1 MIKTGGR
8 PMFAALDHQ
17 PTHRD
22 PGTVVPQAPSFTMTP
37 NGEALVDDYTFARTR
52 GELIYVQQDPVEG
65 TVAEL
70 LRNHIALP
78 YAIGTGDLTDNA
90 LGLPVP
96 GEYSKKYPHEF
107 LIRAVVYRDVRDDLD
122 SYHDLASHL
131 RVNDDVAAC
140 FGFPEDVPSHD
151 TFRRAWNKLSERQES
166 KLEAATAR
174 IASVATDE
182 GYEHID
188 TSAILSDDIDA
199 TDATPTLLESEKDRA
214 YRRIEDTLE
223 EIIDFERA
231 DNVSVPHESLVD
243 VAGFLARRNTFAEQ
257 GVDRAEVEGVE
268 SVDAETYRRAVRNKE
283 RDKVRTR
290 DDETVFLEPR
300 DWSISSDRDR
310 CDTSDWHGT
319 LEEGIER
326 LVEILKDEGVI
337 DGPVPVNIDGSK
349 RLYHKHPDGADKPPE
364 GVYQETRFPTDYA
377 WKDMSVNAV
386 VNGRSIVLANISRV
400 PGDRFFQAV
409 RYLID
414 RARELVD
421 VECFYADA
429 EYSNTDVCRYI
440 DRLGEEYV
448 MKKGH
453 RGRVNDILET
463 FSGDADYHEGFV
475 MNSTRKAIQHET
487 TLFGVEKRG
496 QIGVRKG
503 TKRDSETE
511 QTGLEEF
518 GEASGQL
525 TFDDLAD
532 QDNDTEFVA
541 FVTNRDIEG
550 VGIDPEENP
559 IGHDSS
565 GTVWGAAED
574 YRGRWSIETTF
585 RQVKYQFLAKTTSR
599 DLGVRRFYWMLAVL
613 LYNSWAALNL
623 MVQKSVPT
631 ISDDRPPVRAKVFL
645 EELAAR
651 GRKWPPPG

>member
-22 PGTVVPQAPSFTMTP
+22 PGTVVPQTPSFTMTP

-122 SYHDLASHL
+122 SYHDLTSHL

-231 DNVSVPHESLVD
+231 DNASVPHESLVD

-257 GVDRAEVEGVE
+257 GVGRAEVALRPQDAQARIADRPDQGRQRSRRGV
-268 SVDAETYRRAVRNKE
+268 VDDDRLPVGPGLGAQRVE
-283 RDKVRTR
+283 RPPQQRLAAAAG
-290 DDETVFLEPR
+290 DDH
-300 DWSISSDRDR
+300 RDR
-310 CDTSDWHGT
+310 R
-319 LEEGIER
+319 R
-326 LVEILKDEGVI
+326 LAG
-337 DGPVPVNIDGSK
+337 G
-349 RLYHKHPDGADKPPE
+349 
-364 GVYQETRFPTDYA
+364 
-377 WKDMSVNAV
+377 
-386 VNGRSIVLANISRV
+386 GR
-400 PGDRFFQAV
+400 G
-409 RYLID
+409 
-414 RARELVD
+414 
-421 VECFYADA
+421 
-429 EYSNTDVCRYI
+429 
-440 DRLGEEYV
+440 
-448 MKKGH
+448 
-453 RGRVNDILET
+453 
-463 FSGDADYHEGFV
+463 
-475 MNSTRKAIQHET
+475 
-487 TLFGVEKRG
+487 
-496 QIGVRKG
+496 
-503 TKRDSETE
+503 
-511 QTGLEEF
+511 
-518 GEASGQL
+518 
-525 TFDDLAD
+525 
-532 QDNDTEFVA
+532 
-541 FVTNRDIEG
+541 
-550 VGIDPEENP
+550 
-559 IGHDSS
+559 
-565 GTVWGAAED
+565 WGA
-574 YRGRWSIETTF
+574 
-585 RQVKYQFLAKTTSR
+585 
-599 DLGVRRFYWMLAVL
+599 
-613 LYNSWAALNL
+613 
-623 MVQKSVPT
+623 
-631 ISDDRPPVRAKVFL
+631 
-645 EELAAR
+645 
-651 GRKWPPPG
+651 